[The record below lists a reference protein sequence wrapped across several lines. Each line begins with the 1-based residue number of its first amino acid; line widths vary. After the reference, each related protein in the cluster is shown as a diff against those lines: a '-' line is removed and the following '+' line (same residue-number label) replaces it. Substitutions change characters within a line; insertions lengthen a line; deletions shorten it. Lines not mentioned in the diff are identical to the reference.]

1 MSIDEKIQSTEW
13 TAGPLTAAAL
23 TGKARIGDSALA
35 QRLNRELEGDVL
47 FDRFSRGRYA
57 TDASIYQ
64 MEPMGVIVPRTAR
77 DVSRAMA
84 IAADEGIPITARGGG
99 TATASAAA
107 GASPSAPSRHA
118 NQVKLFGVYSQP
130 THGQEEEARGERRH
144 AAAAHGGGALHAF
157 RDFA

>member
-1 MSIDEKIQSTEW
+1 MSIDEKTQSTEW

-84 IAADEGIPITARGGG
+84 IAAD
-99 TATASAAA
+99 
-107 GASPSAPSRHA
+107 
-118 NQVKLFGVYSQP
+118 
-130 THGQEEEARGERRH
+130 
-144 AAAAHGGGALHAF
+144 
-157 RDFA
+157 